1 MFGISLVWDDQ
12 HIFNLPNCL
21 ALAILAT
28 KKTYVVQSTCYP
40 ILACRN
46 HNSLH
51 FLPRNVYGSSGGRKE
66 DISNI
71 SRIFKNRS
79 IFFYLTKNNFEI
91 EFISR

>member
-12 HIFNLPNCL
+12 HIFNLHNCL

-51 FLPRNVYGSSGGRKE
+51 FLSRNDYGFSGGRKE
-66 DISNI
+66 NISNI
-71 SRIFKNRS
+71 SRTFTNRNIFL
-79 IFFYLTKNNFEI
+79 YLPKNNLEL